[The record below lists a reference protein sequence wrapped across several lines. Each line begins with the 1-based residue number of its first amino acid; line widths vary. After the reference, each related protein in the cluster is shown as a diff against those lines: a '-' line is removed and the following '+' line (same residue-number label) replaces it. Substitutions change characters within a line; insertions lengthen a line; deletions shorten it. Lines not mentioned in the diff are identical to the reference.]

1 MTTGADS
8 VIVRL
13 TRSGA
18 HHVAG
23 QDRISELRDAFR
35 RNHVVSLPGLIE
47 PALLD
52 AIVEKFDAGVF
63 ETKAHGDAALELC
76 LAPDASVGL
85 LHFLVNEPAMYEL
98 IEYVGDT
105 SPIRSFFGRVYRHLT
120 AGGHYQDW
128 HGDVEP
134 ERRIGMSINLGRE
147 PYEGGVFEIRSRD
160 SGRPPV
166 AIHNTGYGDAI
177 VFRLRDDLE
186 HRVTAL
192 QGGVS
197 KTAFAG
203 WFRSSPDY
211 VAVLRGRASVASVSN
226 VPSVSQ

>member
-1 MTTGADS
+1 MTAGAAS
-8 VIVRL
+8 AILRL

-18 HHVAG
+18 HRVATH
-23 QDRISELRDAFR
+23 DRIMALRDEFR
-35 RNHVVSLPGLIE
+35 HKHVVALPGLIE
-47 PALLD
+47 PPLLD

-76 LAPDASVGL
+76 LAPDESVGL

-98 IEYVGDT
+98 IEYIGDT
-105 SPIRSFFGRVYRHLT
+105 TPIRSFFGRVYRHLPE
-120 AGGHYQDW
+120 GGHYQHW

-134 ERRIGMSINLGRE
+134 ARHFGMSINLGRE
-147 PYEGGVFEIRSRD
+147 PYAGGVFQIRSRD
-160 SGRPPV
+160 SGR
-166 AIHNTGYGDAI
+166 AAAEIHNIGFGDAI

-192 QGGVS
+192 ESRVP

-211 VAVLRGRASVASVSN
+211 VAVLRGRAPGVSSVS
-226 VPSVSQ
+226 